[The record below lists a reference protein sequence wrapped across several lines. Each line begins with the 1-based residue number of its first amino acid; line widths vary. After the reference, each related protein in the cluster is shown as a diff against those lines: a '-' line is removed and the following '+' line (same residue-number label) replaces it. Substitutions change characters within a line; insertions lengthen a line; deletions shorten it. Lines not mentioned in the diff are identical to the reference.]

1 MAPRV
6 GYYTDSAAARGME
19 RVAIVAITRGGLATA
34 RRISPLHPSWEIHA
48 PSKLDDGQGGVSWFG
63 EPTPERVGSL
73 FASTEALVCIFSLG
87 AVIRLVAPHLRGK
100 KSDPAI
106 VVVDDAG
113 GFAISALSGHLGGA
127 NALAR
132 DIAAGIGAV
141 PVITTAADVTGTIAV
156 DMVGRDRGWRIDG
169 DGHVTRVSAMMVNG
183 EAIGVWQGAGDR
195 GALAGGPLPP
205 NVTAYASMGELRRSG
220 CAGALVVSDTL
231 DEPPPMP
238 AVVYRPRSL
247 VVGVGVHRDTP
258 AAKILECLG
267 GALRGASLSP
277 MCVARLAS
285 VKKPAGVEGL
295 AEAARSLGVEL
306 ELVDRAELAAA
317 GAPNPSRV
325 VERLEGT
332 PSVSEAAAIV
342 ASRGGALVVQKQK
355 YPPDLTL
362 AVARVAQ

>member
-1 MAPRV
+1 
-6 GYYTDSAAARGME
+6 ME
-19 RVAIVAITRGGLATA
+19 RVAVIAVTRGGLATA
-34 RRISPLHPSWEIHA
+34 RRVAALRPPWEVHA
-48 PSKLDDGQGGVSWFG
+48 PSKLDDGRGGVSWFG
-63 EPTPERVGSL
+63 GPAAERVGAL
-73 FASTEALVCIFSLG
+73 FASMEALVCVFSLG
-87 AVIRLVAPHLRGK
+87 AAIRLVAPHMRGK
-100 KSDPAI
+100 KTDPAV

-127 NALAR
+127 NELAR
-132 DIAAGIGAV
+132 EVGEGIGAV

-156 DMVGRDRGWRIDG
+156 DLVGRDRGWRIDG
-169 DGHVTRVSAMMVNG
+169 DEHVTRVSAMMVNG
-183 EAIGVWQGAGDR
+183 EAIGVWQGAGER
-195 GALAGGPLPP
+195 EALAGGPLPP
-205 NVTAYASMGELRRSG
+205 NVTAYESRDALCGSG

-231 DEPPPMP
+231 DPAPPMP
-238 AVVYRPRSL
+238 AVTYRPRSL

-258 AAKILECLG
+258 AAKILGSLG
-267 GALRGASLSP
+267 ETLRGASLSP

-285 VKKPAGVEGL
+285 VRKPAAVEGL
-295 AEAARSLGVEL
+295 AEAARELGVGL
-306 ELVDRAELAAA
+306 ELVDRGELAAA

>member
-1 MAPRV
+1 
-6 GYYTDSAAARGME
+6 ME
-19 RVAIVAITRGGLATA
+19 RVAVVAVTKGGLATA
-34 RRISPLHPSWEIHA
+34 RRVSAMRPSWEAHA
-48 PSKLDDGQGGVSWFG
+48 PSKLDDGRGGVSWFG
-63 EPTPERVGSL
+63 EPAAKRVGAL
-73 FASTEALVCIFSLG
+73 FASMEALVCVFSLG
-87 AVIRLVAPHLRGK
+87 AAIRLVAPHMRGK
-100 KSDPAI
+100 KTDPAV

-127 NALAR
+127 NELAR
-132 DIAAGIGAV
+132 EIAAGIGAV

-156 DMVGRDRGWRIDG
+156 DLVGRDRGWRIDG
-169 DGHVTRVSAMMVNG
+169 DEHVTRVSAMMVNG
-183 EAIGVWQGAGDR
+183 EAIGVWQGAGER
-195 GALAGGPLPP
+195 AALAGGALPP
-205 NVTAYASMGELRRSG
+205 NVTAYASMGELCGSG

-231 DEPPPMP
+231 DPPPPMP
-238 AVVYRPRSL
+238 AVVYRPRTL

-258 AAKILECLG
+258 AAKILASLE

-285 VKKPAGVEGL
+285 VKKPADVEGL
-295 AEAARSLGVEL
+295 AEAARSLGVGL

-342 ASRGGALVVQKQK
+342 ASRGGELVVQKQK